1 MATLQGRHC
10 SHRHGKRWDG
20 TRSIRDLHGQCWSEV
35 VRRVGIV
42 LAITAVIPAAPALR
56 RAPTASFSEPYVTDH
71 GSTHAQCCDRADGHC
86 GVSGAR
92 QLICQ
97 SGEETT
103 ARRDGTRAIGS
114 DGSMSMGSPTRPIGA
129 AAEPEFYCWVF
140 PLSKQMNSKVNPNN
154 KHR

>member
-1 MATLQGRHC
+1 MFPSTRQTVGRDPVDPR
-10 SHRHGKRWDG
+10 SPWPMLERGGPSGWD
-20 TRSIRDLHGQCWSEV
+20 RPCHYSRDPSSPGSKASTNC
-35 VRRVGIV
+35 IV
-42 LAITAVIPAAPALR
+42 
-56 RAPTASFSEPYVTDH
+56 SEPYVTDH
-71 GSTHAQCCDRADGHC
+71 GSMHAQSCDLADGHC
-86 GVSGAR
+86 GVREAR